1 MGFIKKLF
9 YKLFKKKS
17 SVKKPWLEY
26 YSRKDRTIKFTDKT
40 IYEYMRDEVGEDL
53 DYIALNYF
61 GAKMTY
67 FDFFD
72 KIDLAARS
80 LRSIGVKPK
89 DVVTICMPNTPE
101 AIITFYAINKIG
113 AIADMVHPLSS
124 EEEIKSY
131 LNDSKSRYL
140 FLLDSNYSK
149 YKDILQDTLVYK
161 TIYIS
166 PSESM
171 SKAMKIGYFFTRGI
185 KIKRPRLG
193 DIDFLTWKE
202 FLFQGISYNK
212 PFNNKM
218 KKDDVAIILHSGGTT
233 GKPKG
238 IMISNYSFNA
248 ECQQDGVNVINTR
261 PKDKIVTILPI
272 FHGFGLCVCVHCPLC
287 LKVETILMPEYDAN
301 WFYKI
306 WKHDKPHVILGV
318 PTLWEGMM
326 NNKKFDDVD
335 MSQLKYII
343 SGGDF
348 LSIPLEN
355 KINEFLKAHGAK
367 VKIRKGY
374 GMTES
379 VAATAYTNDLT
390 NEIGSIGIPMVGN
403 NFSIRDPET
412 YEELE
417 PGKEGEICVNGPTIM
432 TGYWN
437 NEKETKNVIKT
448 HKGKKWLHTGDLG
461 YMNEKGIIFFTGRCK
476 RMIVSSG
483 FNVYPNMIE
492 EAIEKHPDVKKCCV
506 VGIPHQYKM
515 HVPKAFI
522 VLNEGKKPN
531 PILKAEIKRLCKENL
546 AAYAVP
552 KDYEFREELPK
563 TLYNKIDYKLLEK
576 EELEKSKVDKSFT
589 EIKQDS

>member
-1 MGFIKKLF
+1 MGFIRNMF
-9 YKLFKKKS
+9 SKLFKKKS
-17 SVKKPWLEY
+17 SKEKPWLEY
-26 YSRKDRTIKFTDKT
+26 YSREDRTIKFTDKT
-40 IYEYMRDEVGEDL
+40 IYEYMREGVGEDL
-53 DYIALNYF
+53 DFYALNYF
-61 GAKMTY
+61 GVRITY
-67 FDFFD
+67 KEFLN
-72 KIDLAARS
+72 KIDIASRS
-80 LRSIGVKPK
+80 LRSMGVKPK
-89 DVVTICMPNTPE
+89 DIVTICMPNTPE
-101 AIITFYAINKIG
+101 AIIVFYACNKIG

-124 EEEIKSY
+124 EKQIKDY
-131 LNDSKSRYL
+131 LNASKSRYL
-140 FLLDSNYSK
+140 FLLDSNYTK
-149 YKDILQDTLVYK
+149 YKDVLQDTLVYK

-171 SKAMKIGYFFTRGI
+171 SKAMKLGYFITRGI
-185 KIKRPRLG
+185 KIKKPKLG

-202 FLFQGISYNK
+202 FLFQGMSYNK
-212 PFNNKM
+212 PFENKM
-218 KKDDVAIILHSGGTT
+218 KKDDVALILHSGGTT

-248 ECQQDGVNVINTR
+248 ECQQDGVNVINVR

-301 WFYKI
+301 RFYKI
-306 WKHDKPHVILGV
+306 WKNLKPHVILGV

-335 MSQLKYII
+335 MSQLKYIV

-355 KINEFLKAHGAK
+355 KINEFLKNHGAK
-367 VKIRKGY
+367 VTIKKGY

-379 VAATAYTNDLT
+379 VAATAYTYDGT

-412 YEELE
+412 YEEMEL
-417 PGKEGEICVNGPTIM
+417 GKEGEICVNGPTIM
-432 TGYWN
+432 TGYLN
-437 NEKETKNVIKT
+437 EEKETKNVIKT

-476 RMIVSSG
+476 RMIISSG
-483 FNVYPNMIE
+483 FNVYPNMVE

-531 PILKAEIKRLCKENL
+531 PILKAEIKKLCKENL

-552 KDYEFREELPK
+552 KDFEFRDELPK